1 MSASPDED
9 GAGVDPLFAGDG
21 DVASAMAEVDWSATP
36 LGPSRSWHQELRTV
50 VRVLL
55 ASRFSMWMAWGP
67 ELTFF
72 YNDSYQR
79 DTLRGKHPWALG
91 RPFREVWSEVYDA
104 VLPQVTAV
112 TERGESTWDEDLL
125 LHLERNG
132 WPEETY
138 HTFSYSP
145 LADEQG
151 RIHGLFCAVTETT
164 PRVLS
169 ERRMAFLRDLATA
182 MTTAR
187 TTGEVA
193 DAAGEVLGGDHA
205 DLPFGLVYLRGPDE
219 DQDPDDLRLA
229 AAVGTARGGP
239 AAPVTAGL
247 DDGSGPWPLGRARE
261 GTVPVELPAGVRD
274 AVPDDCDRVV
284 LVPLRPPGAPS
295 GDLLGV
301 LVVGLSRF
309 LAFDDL
315 YRDFV
320 ELVAG
325 QVTSGVLDARA
336 GESERRRAE
345 ALAELDEA
353 RRRFFADAS
362 HELRTPLTLISG
374 PVDGLLAAPDLA
386 PARARADLEVVA
398 RNTRRL
404 TRLVGDLLEVARLQA
419 GSAEPRRSP
428 VDLGRLTADVA
439 GMVASAM
446 ERGGLDYVVDAP
458 AWGTS
463 VSLSRVGW
471 ERIVLNLVA
480 NALKYTQT
488 GTVTVRLRR
497 EGGRAV
503 LTVADTGIGI
513 AADELPRLFERFHRV
528 EGAWARSAEGSGIG
542 LALVRELVE
551 YDGGSV
557 EVASEPGRGTTFTVL
572 MPVTELR
579 GDAADAEDTED
590 GSGRS
595 RALVDEAELWVPADP
610 TPPGPDPD
618 RGVIGRVLVA
628 DDNADM
634 RAYVSRLLAPRCTV
648 VTAVDGD
655 SALELA
661 LADPP
666 DMVVSD
672 VMMPGRDGLGLL
684 AALRADPRTS
694 RVPVLLL
701 SARADEEAAVEG
713 LAAQADDYLVKP
725 FAPGELQARVQAH
738 LQLSR
743 ARREAE
749 ARFTAVADLAPAMI
763 WVSDAE
769 GRRVFLNAG
778 WTRFTGRDRAGELGE
793 GWVTGMHPLDRAG
806 YDEAVGLARAE
817 GRSWETDFRLRHVDG
832 TYHRL
837 VEQATPV
844 PGPDGRATGWVG
856 AAVDVETR
864 LREADRARL
873 LAEVGAGMESTDTV
887 AGRLRELARVL
898 REAGLADRVEIDEKG
913 DVDVDDVDDGED
925 GHRLRRPLRV
935 RDRTIGVVVLERDPT
950 AAAWSEADR
959 GLVEEVVARVLPSLD
974 NALLYADERSAAHRL
989 GIVQHATAA
998 FSAAATP
1005 SEVGRAM
1012 MEHIVELLGEDA
1024 QAAVFEYD
1032 RAARELRM
1040 VARRPQ
1046 SRDPRS
1052 NGDVVSLGADTLL
1065 TRAVRSERSVWVH
1078 EPEPGEPEDAQD
1090 PELVALMRAR
1100 GMRKV
1105 VTVPLIAAGNVVGA
1119 LAVGRDVLGRL
1130 DAGERTTL
1138 LALAEPCA
1146 VALDR
1151 ARLFRAEHEIAQTL
1165 QRSLL
1170 PQALPEVAR
1179 LPVAVRYLPGAVGTS
1194 AGGDWYDVVEV
1205 GSHHV
1210 AVVVGDVVG
1219 QGTAAAAVMG
1229 QLRTALSGYLLAG
1242 HGPGPALDL
1251 LDGLV
1256 ARVPGARA
1264 STAICVLVDTDS
1276 GEVRWARAGHLP
1288 ALLVDGAGPRLLT
1301 DAAGHGPLL
1310 GLAQESRVPRT
1321 EGVVTIADGDDL
1333 VLYTDGLVERR
1344 GESLDEG
1351 LDRLVAVAAARPD
1364 VAPEP
1369 TATYLLDALAP
1380 SEAIDDVAVVVLR
1393 LAPSPMTRTFP
1404 ADPAELAR
1412 MRRAVRAW
1420 SGPAGLRDEVA
1431 EDLQLALGE
1440 AATNAVEHAYGAVP
1454 PAGAEVTVTL
1464 TVQPDGGAAVA
1475 VTDHGTWREIPTD
1488 PGHRGRGLSLIRAL
1502 ASDVVLDTGSEG
1514 TTVSFTVPPARR
1526 SGRSDREV
1534 PASASAPDREVSVTV
1549 DGGTVR
1555 VAGDL
1560 DLAGAEVLARVVA
1573 TPPAPTWSVDV
1584 TGVGYLASAGIG
1596 VLLTSADAG
1605 ATLVL
1610 PETGP
1615 AARVLALSGLASP
1628 REAARS

>member
-1 MSASPDED
+1 MAGASDEAHV
-9 GAGVDPLFAGDG
+9 GQVDPLFAADG
-21 DVASAMAEVDWSATP
+21 DVAAAMAEVDWAATP
-36 LGPSRSWHQELRTV
+36 LGPSRSWPQELRTV
-50 VRVLL
+50 VRLL
-55 ASRFSMWMAWGP
+55 LTSRFSMWMAWGP
-67 ELTFF
+67 DLTFF
-72 YNDSYQR
+72 YNDAYRR
-79 DTLRGKHPWALG
+79 DTLRAKHPWALG
-91 RPFREVWSEVYDA
+91 RPFREVWAEIYDA
-104 VLPQVTAV
+104 VRPQVTAV
-112 TERGESTWDEDLL
+112 TERGEATWDEDLL
-125 LHLERNG
+125 LYLERNG

-145 LADEQG
+145 LVDEQG
-151 RIHGLFCAVTETT
+151 EVHGLFCAVAETT

-169 ERRMAFLRDLATA
+169 ERRMAFLRDLASA
-182 MTTAR
+182 MTLAR
-187 TTGEVA
+187 TTRQVA
-193 DAAGEVLGGDHA
+193 DAAVDVLGGDHA
-205 DLPFGLVYLRGPDE
+205 DIPFGLVYLQEG
-219 DQDPDDLRLA
+219 DDLQLA
-229 AAVGTARGGP
+229 AAIGTRRGGP
-239 AAPVTAGL
+239 GAPVTATL
-247 DDGSGPWPLGRARE
+247 DDAGPWALDRARQ
-261 GTVPVELPAGVRD
+261 GTVQVELPADVR
-274 AVPDDCDRVV
+274 ATVPDVCDRAV
-284 LVPLRPPGAPS
+284 LVPLRPPGAAP
-295 GDLLGV
+295 DDVLGV

-336 GESERRRAE
+336 AESERRRAE
-345 ALAELDEA
+345 ALAELDKA

-374 PVDGLLAAPDLA
+374 PVDGLLADPELG
-386 PARARADLEVVA
+386 PARARGDLEVVA

-419 GSAEPRRSP
+419 GSAEPRRSAL
-428 VDLGRLTADVA
+428 DLGRFTADVA

-446 ERGGLDYVVDAP
+446 ERAGLDYVVDASP
-458 AWGTS
+458 WGTP
-463 VSLSRVGW
+463 VAVSRVGW

-480 NALKYTQT
+480 NALKYTRA
-488 GTVTVRLRR
+488 GTVAVRLRR
-497 EGGRAV
+497 EDDRAV
-503 LTVADTGIGI
+503 LTVSDTGIGI
-513 AADELPRLFERFHRV
+513 AADELPRLFERFHRI
-528 EGAWARSAEGSGIG
+528 EGTWARSAEGSGIG

-557 EVASEPGRGTTFTVL
+557 EVASELGVGTTFTVS
-572 MPVTELR
+572 MPVSATGEET
-579 GDAADAEDTED
+579 GDVPDD
-590 GSGRS
+590 GSDDSDRG
-595 RALVDEAELWVPADP
+595 RALVDEAELWVPAGP
-610 TPPGPDPD
+610 TAGRPDPD
-618 RGVIGRVLVA
+618 RPVIGRVLVA

-655 SALELA
+655 AALELA

-684 AALRADPRTS
+684 SALRSDPRTA

-701 SARADEEAAVEG
+701 SARAGEEAAVEG

-738 LQLSR
+738 LQLGR

-763 WVSDAE
+763 WVSDAA

-778 WTRFTGRDRAGELGE
+778 WTRFTGRDRADELGE

-806 YDEAVGLARAE
+806 YDEAVEGARAE

-898 REAGLADRVEIDEKG
+898 RDAGLADRVEIDDSGEVGAAG
-913 DVDVDDVDDGED
+913 DT
-925 GHRLRRPLRV
+925 HRLVRPLRV
-935 RDRTIGVVVLERDPT
+935 RDRTIGVLVLERDPT
-950 AAAWSEADR
+950 VAPWSEADR
-959 GLVEEVVARVLPSLD
+959 GVVDEVVGRTLPSLD

-989 GIVQHATAA
+989 AIVQHATAA

-1005 SEVGRAM
+1005 AEVGRAM
-1012 MEHIVELLGEDA
+1012 MDHVVELLGDDA

-1032 RAARELRM
+1032 RAGRELRM
-1040 VARRPQ
+1040 VTRRPPA
-1046 SRDPRS
+1046 RDPRS
-1052 NGDVVSLGADTLL
+1052 NGDVVSLDTDTLL
-1065 TRAVRSERSVWVH
+1065 TRAVRSERSIWVH

-1288 ALLVDGAGPRLLT
+1288 ALLVDDAGPRLLT
-1301 DAAGHGPLL
+1301 DSAGHGPLL

-1321 EGVVTIADGDDL
+1321 EGVVTIRDGDDL

-1351 LDRLVAVAAARPD
+1351 LDRLVAVAVARPD

-1404 ADPAELAR
+1404 ADPTELAR

-1440 AATNAVEHAYGAVP
+1440 AATNAVEHAYGTVP
-1454 PAGAEVTVTL
+1454 PADAEVTVSL
-1464 TVQPDGGAAVA
+1464 TVQPDGGV
-1475 VTDHGTWREIPTD
+1475 VVDVSDHGTWREIPTD

-1502 ASDVVLDTGSEG
+1502 ASAVVLDAGPGG

-1534 PASASAPDREVSVTV
+1534 PASASAPDREVAVTV

-1584 TGVGYLASAGIG
+1584 TGIGYLASAGIG
-1596 VLLTSADAG
+1596 VLLTAADAG

-1615 AARVLALSGLASP
+1615 AARVLALSGLAAP
-1628 REAARS
+1628 REAAARP

>member
-1 MSASPDED
+1 MAGAAD
-9 GAGVDPLFAGDG
+9 GAEPAEVDPLFAGHG
-21 DVASAMAEVDWSATP
+21 DVAAAMAQVDWAGTP
-36 LGPSRSWHQELRTV
+36 LGPSRSWPRELRTV

-55 ASRFSMWMAWGP
+55 TSRFSMWMAWGP
-67 ELTFF
+67 DLTFF
-72 YNDSYQR
+72 YNDSYRR
-79 DTLRGKHPWALG
+79 DTLRSKHPGALG
-91 RPFREVWSEVYDA
+91 RPFREVWSEIYDD

-112 TERGESTWDEDLL
+112 IERGESTWDEDLL
-125 LHLERNG
+125 LYLERNG

-151 RIHGLFCAVTETT
+151 TIRGLFCAVAETT

-187 TTGEVA
+187 TTRAVA
-193 DAAGEVLGGDHA
+193 DAAGEVLGDDHR
-205 DLPFGLVYLRGPDE
+205 DVPFGLVYLQE
-219 DQDPDDLRLA
+219 DGGLELVA
-229 AAVGTARGGP
+229 AIGTDRGGP
-239 AAPVTAGL
+239 AAPWTAGP
-247 DDGSGPWPLGRARE
+247 DEIGPWPLDRARE
-261 GTVPVELPAGVRD
+261 GTTVIDLPTGVHG
-274 AVPDDCDRVV
+274 AVPEDCDRVA
-284 LVPLRPPGAPS
+284 LVPLRPPGAAP
-295 GDLLGV
+295 DELLGV

-320 ELVAG
+320 ELVAS

-336 GESERRRAE
+336 AESERRRAE

-374 PVDGLLAAPDLA
+374 PVDGLLADPDLA
-386 PARARADLEVVA
+386 PARARGDLEVVA

-419 GSAEPRRSP
+419 GGSAPIRTP
-428 VDLGRLTADVA
+428 VDLGRFTVDVT

-446 ERGGLDYVVDAP
+446 QRAGLEYVVDAP
-458 AWGTS
+458 SWPE
-463 VSLSRVGW
+463 RVAVDRTGW
-471 ERIVLNLVA
+471 ERVVLNLVS
-480 NALKYTQT
+480 NALKYTRA
-488 GTVTVRLRR
+488 GSVTVQLRR
-497 EGGRAV
+497 EGDQAV

-513 AADELPRLFERFHRV
+513 APDELPRLFERFHRI
-528 EGAWARSAEGSGIG
+528 EGTWARSAEGSGIG

-557 EVASEPGRGTTFTVL
+557 QVGSELGVGTTFTVR
-572 MPVTELR
+572 MPVVAA
-579 GDAADAEDTED
+579 GDRD
-590 GSGRS
+590 GSDGSDGADGTDDPADPSSDPTGRS
-595 RALVDEAELWVPADP
+595 RALVDEAELWVPTGAGA
-610 TPPGPDPD
+610 GPAASE
-618 RGVIGRVLVA
+618 GSVLGRVLVV

-634 RAYVSRLLAPRCTV
+634 RDYVSRLLAPRCTV
-648 VTAVDGD
+648 LTAVDGD
-655 SALELA
+655 EALELA

-684 AALRADPRTS
+684 TALRSDPRTD

-701 SARADEEAAVEG
+701 SARAGEEAAVEG

-738 LQLSR
+738 LQLGR

-749 ARFTAVADLAPAMI
+749 ARFSAVADLAPAMI
-763 WVSDAE
+763 WVSDAV

-778 WTRFTGRDRAGELGE
+778 WTRFTGRDRAGELGQ
-793 GWVTGMHPLDRAG
+793 GWLSGLHPADREA
-806 YDEAVGLARAE
+806 YDAVVAPARAE
-817 GRSWETDFRLRHVDG
+817 GRSWETDFRLRHADG
-832 TYHRL
+832 TFHRL

-844 PGPDGRATGWVG
+844 PGPDGHASGWVG

-898 REAGLADRVEIDEKG
+898 HDAHLGDRVYVDESGEIGTDA
-913 DVDVDDVDDGED
+913 DP
-925 GHRLRRPLRV
+925 HRLRRPLRV
-935 RDRTIGVVVLERDPT
+935 RDRTLGVLVLERDPS
-950 AAAWSEADR
+950 AAVWSDADR
-959 GLVEEVVARVLPSLD
+959 ALVDEVVARTLPSLD

-989 GIVQHATAA
+989 AIVHHATTA

-1005 SEVGRAM
+1005 ADVGRAM
-1012 MEHIVELLGEDA
+1012 MEHVVELLGEDT

-1032 RAARELRM
+1032 RATRELRM
-1040 VARRPQ
+1040 VTRRPAEL
-1046 SRDPRS
+1046 DPRS
-1052 NGDVVSLGADTLL
+1052 HGNVVSLDSDTLL
-1065 TRAVRSERSVWVH
+1065 TRAVRSERSIWVH
-1078 EPEPGEPEDAQD
+1078 EPEPGEPEGAQD

-1100 GMRKV
+1100 GLRKV
-1105 VTVPLIAAGNVVGA
+1105 VTVPLIAAGNVVGGIT
-1119 LAVGRDVLGRL
+1119 VGRDVLGRL

-1179 LPVAVRYLPGAVGTS
+1179 LPIAVRYLPGAVGTS

-1205 GSHHV
+1205 GPRHV

-1256 ARVPGARA
+1256 SRVAGARA
-1264 STAICVLVDTDS
+1264 STAICLLVDIES
-1276 GEVRWARAGHLP
+1276 GEVRWSRAGHLP
-1288 ALLVDGAGPRLLT
+1288 ALLIDDDGPRLLT

-1310 GLAQESRVPRT
+1310 GLAQENRPPRT
-1321 EGVVTIADGDDL
+1321 EGVVHVRPGADL

-1351 LDRLVAVAAARPD
+1351 LDRLVAVATRSVD
-1364 VAPEP
+1364 TAPEP
-1369 TATYLLDALAP
+1369 MASHLLDALAP
-1380 SEAIDDVAVVVLR
+1380 AEAIDDVAVVVVR
-1393 LAPSPMTRTFP
+1393 LAPSPLTRTFP
-1404 ADPAELAR
+1404 ADPVELAR
-1412 MRRAVRAW
+1412 MRRAVRTWA
-1420 SGPAGLRDEVA
+1420 GAAGLRDEVA

-1454 PAGAEVTVTL
+1454 PPGAQVTVTL
-1464 TVQPDGGAAVA
+1464 AVRPDGGVAVD
-1475 VTDHGTWREIPTD
+1475 VTDHGAWRAIPTD

-1502 ASDVVLDTGSEG
+1502 ASDVVLDAGPDG

-1526 SGRSDREV
+1526 SGAADRDTTAV
-1534 PASASAPDREVSVTV
+1534 VAPDRAATVTV
-1549 DGGTVR
+1549 EGTTVR
-1555 VAGDL
+1555 VTGDL
-1560 DLAGAEVLARVVA
+1560 DLAGADVLARA
-1573 TPPAPTWSVDV
+1573 LIAPPGPSWTLDV
-1584 TGVGYLASAGIG
+1584 TGVGHLASAGIG
-1596 VLLTSADAG
+1596 VLLAAAG
-1605 ATLVL
+1605 AGAELVL

-1615 AARVLALSGLASP
+1615 AARVLALSGLVSP
-1628 REAARS
+1628 QAART

>member
-1 MSASPDED
+1 MSASPDGD

-21 DVASAMAEVDWSATP
+21 EVAAAMAEVDWSATP
-36 LGPSRSWHQELRTV
+36 LGPSRTWPPELRTV

-55 ASRFSMWMAWGP
+55 TSRFSMWMAWGP

-72 YNDSYQR
+72 YNDSYRR
-79 DTLRGKHPWALG
+79 DTLRAKHPWALG
-91 RPFREVWSEVYDA
+91 RPFREVWSEIYDA
-104 VLPQVTAV
+104 VRPQVTAV
-112 TERGESTWDEDLL
+112 IERGESTWDEDLL

-145 LADEQG
+145 LTDEQG
-151 RIHGLFCAVTETT
+151 RIRGLFCAVAETT

-182 MTTAR
+182 MTAAR
-187 TTGEVA
+187 TTREVT
-193 DAAGEVLGGDHA
+193 DAAGDVLGGDHA
-205 DLPFGLVYLRGPDE
+205 DLPFGLVYLRDPD
-219 DQDPDDLRLA
+219 DDRDHDDLRLA

-239 AAPVTAGL
+239 AAPLTAGP

-261 GTVPVELPAGVRD
+261 GTVQVDLPAAVRA

-284 LVPLRPPGAPS
+284 LVPLRPPGAPD
-295 GDLLGV
+295 DLLGV

-336 GESERRRAE
+336 AESERRRAE

-386 PARARADLEVVA
+386 PARARGDLEVVA

-428 VDLGRLTADVA
+428 VDLGRFTADVA

-446 ERGGLDYVVDAP
+446 ERAGLDYVVDAP

-463 VSLSRVGW
+463 VALSRVGW

-497 EGGRAV
+497 EGDRAV

-528 EGAWARSAEGSGIG
+528 EGTWARSAEGSGIG

-557 EVASEPGRGTTFTVL
+557 EVESEPGRGTTFTVA
-572 MPVTELR
+572 MPVTEVR
-579 GDAADAEDTED
+579 ADDAAADVEDPDD
-590 GSGRS
+590 GSDRS

-610 TPPGPDPD
+610 TAHGPDPD
-618 RGVIGRVLVA
+618 HPVIGRVLVA

-634 RAYVSRLLAPRCTV
+634 RAYVTRLLAPRCTV

-684 AALRADPRTS
+684 TALRADPRTA

-701 SARADEEAAVEG
+701 SARAGEEAAVEG

-738 LQLSR
+738 LQLGR

-763 WVSDAE
+763 WVSDAA
-769 GRRVFLNAG
+769 GRRVFHNAG
-778 WTRFTGRDRAGELGE
+778 WTRFTGRDRADELGE
-793 GWVTGMHPLDRAG
+793 GWRSGLHPADRAG
-806 YDEAVGLARAE
+806 YDRVVDPARSE
-817 GRSWETDFRLRHVDG
+817 GGSWEADFRLRHADG

-856 AAVDVETR
+856 AAVDVENR

-873 LAEVGAGMESTDTV
+873 LAEVGAAMESTDTV
-887 AGRLRELARVL
+887 PGRLRELARVL
-898 REAGLADRVEIDEKG
+898 GEAHLGDRAFIDDSGEIDPVA
-913 DVDVDDVDDGED
+913 DP
-925 GHRLRRPLRV
+925 HRLRRPLRV
-935 RDRTIGVVVLERDPT
+935 RDRTLGVLVLERDPDD
-950 AAAWSEADR
+950 AAWSDADR
-959 GLVEEVVARVLPSLD
+959 ALVDEVVARALPSLD
-974 NALLYADERSAAHRL
+974 NAMLYADERSAAHRL
-989 GIVQHATAA
+989 AIVHHATTA

-1005 SEVGRAM
+1005 AEVGRAM
-1012 MEHIVELLGEDA
+1012 MEHVVELLGEDT
-1024 QAAVFEYD
+1024 QAAVFEFD

-1040 VARRPQ
+1040 VTRRPVEL
-1046 SRDPRS
+1046 DPRS
-1052 NGDVVSLGADTLL
+1052 NGNVVSLDADTLL
-1065 TRAVRSERSVWVH
+1065 TRAVRSERSLWVH

-1100 GMRKV
+1100 GLRKV
-1105 VTVPLIAAGNVVGA
+1105 VTVPLIAAGNVVGGIT
-1119 LAVGRDVLGRL
+1119 VGRDVMGRL

-1179 LPVAVRYLPGAVGTS
+1179 LPIAVRYLPGAVGTS

-1205 GSHHV
+1205 GDHHV

-1264 STAICVLVDTDS
+1264 STAICVLVDTES
-1276 GEVRWARAGHLP
+1276 REVRWSRAGHLP
-1288 ALLVDGAGPRLLT
+1288 ALLVDDDGPRLLT

-1310 GLAQESRVPRT
+1310 GLAPASRSPRT

-1351 LDRLVAVAAARPD
+1351 LERLVAVARRGTD

-1369 TATYLLDALAP
+1369 MASALLDALAP
-1380 SEAIDDVAVVVLR
+1380 AEAIDDVAVVVMR
-1393 LAPSPMTRTFP
+1393 LAPSPLTRTFP

-1420 SGPAGLRDEVA
+1420 SGPAGLREEVA

-1464 TVQPDGGAAVA
+1464 AVRPDGGVAVE
-1475 VTDHGTWREIPTD
+1475 VTDHGAWRTIPTD

-1502 ASDVVLDTGSEG
+1502 ASDVVLDAGPHG
-1514 TTVSFTVPPARR
+1514 TSVSFTVPPARR
-1526 SGRSDREV
+1526 SSDGGRDRPGREV
-1534 PASASAPDREVSVTV
+1534 PPDRAAAVTV

-1555 VAGDL
+1555 VTGDL
-1560 DLAGAEVLARVVA
+1560 DLAGADVLARVVA
-1573 TPPAPTWSVDV
+1573 TPPAPSWTLDV
-1584 TGVGYLASAGIG
+1584 TGVEHLASAGIG
-1596 VLLTSADAG
+1596 VLLAAEEVG

-1615 AARVLALSGLASP
+1615 AARVLALSGLVSP
-1628 REAARS
+1628 APTAARS

>member
-1 MSASPDED
+1 MAGASDEAHGGD
-9 GAGVDPLFAGDG
+9 VDPLFAGDG
-21 DVASAMAEVDWSATP
+21 DAAAAMAAVDWAATP
-36 LGPSRSWHQELRTV
+36 LGPSRSWPQELRSV

-55 ASRFSMWMAWGP
+55 SSRFSMWMAWGP
-67 ELTFF
+67 ELSFF
-72 YNDSYQR
+72 YNDSYRR
-79 DTLRGKHPWALG
+79 DTLRSKHPWAMG

-112 TERGESTWDEDLL
+112 IERGESTWDEDLL
-125 LHLERNG
+125 LHVERNG
-132 WPEETY
+132 WPEESY

-151 RIHGLFCAVTETT
+151 EIHGLFCAVAETT

-169 ERRMAFLRDLATA
+169 ERRMAFLRDLASA

-187 TTGEVA
+187 TTREVA
-193 DAAGEVLGGDHA
+193 DAARDVLGGDHA
-205 DLPFGLVYLRGPDE
+205 DVPFGLVYL
-219 DQDPDDLRLA
+219 QDGDGLQLA
-229 AAVGTARGGP
+229 AAIGTTPGGP
-239 AAPVTAGL
+239 AAPSTAAL
-247 DDGSGPWPLGRARE
+247 DDAGVWPLGRARH
-261 GTVPVELPAGVRD
+261 GTVLVELPPAAR
-274 AVPDDCDRVV
+274 AALPESCDRVA
-284 LVPLRPPGAPS
+284 LVALRPPGAAA

-336 GESERRRAE
+336 AESERRRAE
-345 ALAELDEA
+345 ALSELDEA

-374 PVDGLLAAPDLA
+374 PVDGLLADPDLA
-386 PARARADLEVVA
+386 PPRARGDLEVVA

-428 VDLGRLTADVA
+428 VDLGRFTADVA

-446 ERGGLDYVVDAP
+446 QRAGLEYVVDAP
-458 AWGTS
+458 SWSGRVA
-463 VSLSRVGW
+463 VSRVGW
-471 ERIVLNLVA
+471 ERVVLNLVA
-480 NALKYTQT
+480 NALKYTRT
-488 GTVTVRLRR
+488 GRVEVRLR
-497 EGGRAV
+497 EADGRAV
-503 LTVADTGIGI
+503 LTVSDTGIGI

-528 EGAWARSAEGSGIG
+528 EGTWARSAEGSGIG

-557 EVASEPGRGTTFTVL
+557 EVASELGVGTTFTVSL
-572 MPVTELR
+572 PVTPV
-579 GDAADAEDTED
+579 AAAGAVGAEDGAEETD
-590 GSGRS
+590 RS
-595 RALVDEAELWVPADP
+595 RALVDEAELWVPTGTGAV
-610 TPPGPDPD
+610 GSDPD
-618 RGVIGRVLVA
+618 QPVIGRVLVA

-655 SALELA
+655 SALALA

-684 AALRADPRTS
+684 TALRSDPRTA

-701 SARADEEAAVEG
+701 SARAGEEAAVEG

-738 LQLSR
+738 LQLGR

-749 ARFTAVADLAPAMI
+749 ARFTAVADLAPALI
-763 WVSDAE
+763 WVSDVG

-778 WTRFTGRDRAGELGE
+778 WTRFTGRDRAEELGE
-793 GWVTGMHPLDRAG
+793 GWFAGMHPHDRAG
-806 YDEAVGLARAE
+806 YEAAVAPAIAE
-817 GRSWETDFRLRHVDG
+817 GLSWETDFRLRHADG
-832 TYHRL
+832 TFHRL

-844 PGPDGRATGWVG
+844 PGPDGRSSGWVG

-873 LAEVGAGMESTDTV
+873 LAEVGAAMEAADTV
-887 AGRLRELARVL
+887 SGRLRELARVL
-898 REAGLADRVEIDEKG
+898 GDAGLADRVT
-913 DVDVDDVDDGED
+913 VVDGEAGD
-925 GHRLRRPLRV
+925 DDAHRLLRPLRV
-935 RDRTIGVVVLERDPT
+935 RERTLGTLVLERDPS
-950 AAAWSEADR
+950 AAAWSDADR
-959 GLVEEVVARVLPSLD
+959 ALVDEVVARTLPSLD

-989 GIVQHATAA
+989 AIVQHATAA

-1005 SEVGRAM
+1005 AEVGRAM
-1012 MEHIVELLGEDA
+1012 MEHIVELLGDDA
-1024 QAAVFEYD
+1024 QAAVFEFD
-1032 RAARELRM
+1032 RVARELRM
-1040 VARRPQ
+1040 VSRRPQ
-1046 SRDPRS
+1046 ARDPRS
-1052 NGDVVSLGADTLL
+1052 HGDVVSLAADTLV
-1065 TRAVRSERSVWVH
+1065 TRAVRAERSIWVH

-1090 PELVALMRAR
+1090 PELVAMLRAR
-1100 GMRKV
+1100 GLRKV
-1105 VTVPLIAAGNVVGA
+1105 VAVPLIAAGNVVGA
-1119 LAVGRDVLGRL
+1119 LAVGRDRHGQL

-1288 ALLVDGAGPRLLT
+1288 ALLLDDAGPRLLT

-1321 EGVVTIADGDDL
+1321 EGVVSIRDGHDL

-1351 LDRLVAVAAARPD
+1351 LDRLVEVAGARPD
-1364 VAPEP
+1364 VAPEA

-1404 ADPAELAR
+1404 ADPTELAR
-1412 MRRAVRAW
+1412 MRRAVRSWA
-1420 SGPAGLRDEVA
+1420 GPAGLREEVA

-1454 PAGAEVTVTL
+1454 PPDATVSITL
-1464 TVQPDGGAAVA
+1464 TVQPDGGVL
-1475 VTDHGTWREIPTD
+1475 VDVSDHGSWREIPAD

-1502 ASDVVLDTGSEG
+1502 ASDVVLDAGPQG

-1526 SGRSDREV
+1526 SSHGGRAV
-1534 PASASAPDREVSVTV
+1534 PPSGAGPDREVSVVIDGDTV
-1549 DGGTVR
+1549 QVT
-1555 VAGDL
+1555 GDL
-1560 DLAGAEVLARVVA
+1560 DLAGAEVLARMLA
-1573 TPPAPTWSVDV
+1573 TPPAPSWSVDV

-1596 VLLTSADAG
+1596 VLLTAADAG
-1605 ATLVL
+1605 ATLIL
-1610 PETGP
+1610 PESGP
-1615 AARVLALSGLASP
+1615 AARVLALSGLSSP
-1628 REAARS
+1628 QAATRS

>member
-1 MSASPDED
+1 MAGAADEVD
-9 GAGVDPLFAGDG
+9 PTGVDPLFATGG
-21 DVASAMAEVDWSATP
+21 DVAAAMAEVDWAATP
-36 LGPSRSWHQELRTV
+36 LGPSRSWPRELRTV

-55 ASRFSMWMAWGP
+55 TSRFSMWMAWGP
-67 ELTFF
+67 DLTFF
-72 YNDSYQR
+72 YNDSYRR
-79 DTLRGKHPWALG
+79 DTLRSKHPGALG

-104 VLPQVTAV
+104 VLPRVTAV
-112 TERGESTWDEDLL
+112 IERGESTWDEDLL
-125 LHLERNG
+125 LFLERHG

-145 LADEQG
+145 LADEHG
-151 RIHGLFCAVTETT
+151 TIRGLFCAVAETT
-164 PRVLS
+164 PRVLA

-187 TTGEVA
+187 STRAVA
-193 DAAGEVLGGDHA
+193 DAAAAVLGDDHR
-205 DLPFGLVYLRGPDE
+205 DVPFGLVYLQGDGGAE
-219 DQDPDDLRLA
+219 LVA
-229 AAVGTARGGP
+229 AIGTERGGP
-239 AAPVTAGL
+239 AAPWTAGP
-247 DDGSGPWPLGRARE
+247 DDAGPWPLGRARA
-261 GTVPVELPAGVRD
+261 GTTVVDLPAAVRG
-274 AVPDDCDRVV
+274 AVPEDCDRVA
-284 LVPLRPPGAPS
+284 LVPLRPPGATDD
-295 GDLLGV
+295 DLLGV

-309 LAFDDL
+309 LALDDL

-320 ELVAG
+320 ELVAS

-336 GESERRRAE
+336 AESERRRAE

-362 HELRTPLTLISG
+362 HELRTPLTLIAG
-374 PVDGLLAAPDLA
+374 PVDGLLADPGLA
-386 PARARADLEVVA
+386 PARARGDLEVVA

-419 GSAEPRRSP
+419 GGAEPVRTP
-428 VDLGRLTADVA
+428 VDLGRFTVDVA

-446 ERGGLDYVVDAP
+446 QRAGLDYVVDAP
-458 AWGTS
+458 SWPE
-463 VSLSRVGW
+463 RVAVDRTGW
-471 ERIVLNLVA
+471 ERVVLNLVS
-480 NALKYTQT
+480 NALKYTRA
-488 GTVTVRLRR
+488 GSVTVRLRR
-497 EGGRAV
+497 EGDHAV
-503 LTVADTGIGI
+503 LTVTDTGIGI
-513 AADELPRLFERFHRV
+513 AADELPRLFERFHRI
-528 EGAWARSAEGSGIG
+528 EGTWARSAEGSGIG
-542 LALVRELVE
+542 LALVRDLVE

-557 EVASEPGRGTTFTVL
+557 QVGSELGVGTTFTVRL
-572 MPVTELR
+572 PVTTTTE
-579 GDAADAEDTED
+579 ADPADTTAD
-590 GSGRS
+590 PTDRS
-595 RALVDEAELWVPADP
+595 RALVDEAELWVPAGAGA
-610 TPPGPDPD
+610 GPAASD
-618 RGVIGRVLVA
+618 RSVLGRVLVV

-634 RAYVSRLLAPRCTV
+634 RDYVSRLLAPRCTV
-648 VTAVDGD
+648 QTAADGD
-655 SALELA
+655 EALELA

-666 DMVVSD
+666 DMIVSD

-684 AALRADPRTS
+684 TALRSDPRTD

-701 SARADEEAAVEG
+701 SARAGEEAAVEG

-738 LQLSR
+738 LQLGR

-749 ARFTAVADLAPAMI
+749 ARFSAVADLAPAMI
-763 WVSDAE
+763 WVSDAV

-778 WTRFTGRDRAGELGE
+778 WTRFTGRDRADELGR
-793 GWVTGMHPLDRAG
+793 GWLTGLHPADRETYEAVVAPARAG
-806 YDEAVGLARAE
+806 
-817 GRSWETDFRLRHVDG
+817 GRSWETDFRLRHADG

-844 PGPDGRATGWVG
+844 PGPDGHASGWVG

-898 REAGLADRVEIDEKG
+898 GEAHLGDRVYVDESG
-913 DVDVDDVDDGED
+913 EVGVDEGP
-925 GHRLRRPLRV
+925 HRLRRPLRV
-935 RDRTIGVVVLERDPT
+935 RDRTLGVLVLERDPS
-950 AAAWSEADR
+950 AAAWSDADR
-959 GLVEEVVARVLPSLD
+959 ALVDEVVARTLPSLD

-989 GIVQHATAA
+989 AIVHHATTA

-1005 SEVGRAM
+1005 ADVGRAM
-1012 MEHIVELLGEDA
+1012 MEHVVELLGEDT

-1032 RAARELRM
+1032 RATRELRM
-1040 VARRPQ
+1040 VTRRPAQ
-1046 SRDPRS
+1046 LDPRS
-1052 NGDVVSLGADTLL
+1052 NGNVVPLDADTLL
-1065 TRAVRSERSVWVH
+1065 TRAVRSERSLWVH
-1078 EPEPGEPEDAQD
+1078 EPEPGEPTDAQD

-1100 GMRKV
+1100 GLRKV
-1105 VTVPLIAAGNVVGA
+1105 VTVPLIAAGNVVGGIT
-1119 LAVGRDVLGRL
+1119 VGRDVMGRL

-1170 PQALPEVAR
+1170 PQALPEVPR
-1179 LPVAVRYLPGAVGTS
+1179 LPIAVRYLPGAVGTS

-1205 GSHHV
+1205 GPRHV

-1256 ARVPGARA
+1256 SRVAGARA
-1264 STAICVLVDTDS
+1264 STAICLLVDLES
-1276 GEVRWARAGHLP
+1276 GEVRWSRAGHLP
-1288 ALLVDGAGPRLLT
+1288 ALLIDDAGPRLLT

-1310 GLAQESRVPRT
+1310 GLAQENRPPRT
-1321 EGVVTIADGDDL
+1321 EGVVHVRPGADL

-1351 LDRLVAVAAARPD
+1351 LDRLVAVAGQSVDP
-1364 VAPEP
+1364 APEP
-1369 TATYLLDALAP
+1369 MASHLLDALAP
-1380 SEAIDDVAVVVLR
+1380 AEAIDDVAVVVVR

-1404 ADPAELAR
+1404 ADPTELAR

-1420 SGPAGLRDEVA
+1420 AGPAGLRDEVA

-1454 PAGAEVTVTL
+1454 PPGAQVTVTL
-1464 TVQPDGGAAVA
+1464 AVRPDGGVTVD
-1475 VTDHGTWREIPTD
+1475 VTDHGAWRTIPTD

-1502 ASDVVLDTGSEG
+1502 ASDVVLDAGPDG

-1526 SGRSDREV
+1526 SSAADRDTTAV
-1534 PASASAPDREVSVTV
+1534 VAPDRTATVTV
-1549 DGGTVR
+1549 EGTTVR
-1555 VAGDL
+1555 VTGDL
-1560 DLAGAEVLARVVA
+1560 DLAGADVLSRALDA
-1573 TPPAPTWSVDV
+1573 PPGPRWTLDV
-1584 TGVGYLASAGIG
+1584 TGVGHLASAGIG
-1596 VLLTSADAG
+1596 VLLAAAG
-1605 ATLVL
+1605 AGAELVL

-1615 AARVLALSGLASP
+1615 AARVLALSGLTSP
-1628 REAARS
+1628 QAART

>member
-1 MSASPDED
+1 M
-9 GAGVDPLFAGDG
+9 DPLFAVDG
-21 DVASAMAEVDWSATP
+21 DVAAAMAGVDWSSTP
-36 LGPSRSWHQELRTV
+36 LGPSRSWPQELRTV

-55 ASRFSMWMAWGP
+55 TSRFSMWMSWGP
-67 ELTFF
+67 DLTFF
-72 YNDSYQR
+72 YNDSYRR
-79 DTLRGKHPWALG
+79 DTLRTKHPWALG
-91 RPFREVWSEVYDA
+91 RPLREVWSEIYDA
-104 VLPQVTAV
+104 ILPQVRAV

-125 LHLERNG
+125 LYLERNG

-145 LADEQG
+145 LTDEQG
-151 RIHGLFCAVTETT
+151 NLHGLFCAVAETT

-182 MTTAR
+182 MTSAR
-187 TTGEVA
+187 TTRQVA
-193 DAAGEVLGGDHA
+193 DASGDVLGGDHA
-205 DLPFGLVYLRGPDE
+205 DIPFGLVYLRDVDTG
-219 DQDPDDLRLA
+219 DLALA
-229 AAVGTARGGP
+229 AAVGARSSGP
-239 AAPVTAGL
+239 AAPTTATL
-247 DDGSGPWPLGRARE
+247 DDDGPWSLGRARA
-261 GTVPVELPAGVRD
+261 GTVPAALPPALRD
-274 AVPDDCDRVV
+274 EVPTDCDRVV
-284 LVPLRPPGAPS
+284 LVPLRPPGSAPD
-295 GDLLGV
+295 DLLGV

-336 GESERRRAE
+336 AESERQRAE
-345 ALAELDEA
+345 ALAELDTA

-374 PVDGLLAAPDLA
+374 PVDGLLAEPDLA
-386 PARARADLEVVA
+386 PSRARGDLEVVA
-398 RNTRRL
+398 RNARRL

-428 VDLGRLTADVA
+428 VDLGRFTVDVA

-446 ERGGLDYVVDAP
+446 ARAGLEYVVDAP
-458 AWGTS
+458 SWPVPVA
-463 VSLSRVGW
+463 VSRVGW

-480 NALKYTQT
+480 NALKYTRE
-488 GTVTVRLRR
+488 GSVSVRLRH
-497 EGGRAV
+497 EGDRAV

-513 AADELPRLFERFHRV
+513 AADELPRLFDRFHRI
-528 EGAWARSAEGSGIG
+528 EGTWARSAEGSGIG
-542 LALVRELVE
+542 LSLVRELVE

-557 EVASEPGRGTTFTVL
+557 EVASEPGIGTTFTVS
-572 MPVTELR
+572 MPVAELADGTDD
-579 GDAADAEDTED
+579 GDDDDAPE
-590 GSGRS
+590 GAVRS
-595 RALVDEAELWVPADP
+595 RALVDEAELWVPA
-610 TPPGPDPD
+610 GAAGEPDPD
-618 RGVIGRVLVA
+618 QPVLGRVLVV

-634 RAYVSRLLAPRCTV
+634 RAYVSRLLAPRCAV
-648 VTAVDGD
+648 VTAVDGE
-655 SALELA
+655 AGLEMA

-666 DMVVSD
+666 DLVVSD

-684 AALRADPRTS
+684 TALREDPRTS

-701 SARADEEAAVEG
+701 SARAGEEAAVEG
-713 LAAQADDYLVKP
+713 LVAQADDYLVKP

-738 LQLSR
+738 LQLGR

-749 ARFTAVADLAPAMI
+749 ARFTAVADLAPALI
-763 WVSDAE
+763 WVSDGS

-778 WTRFTGRDRAGELGE
+778 WARFTGRDRAAELGS
-793 GWVTGMHPLDRAG
+793 GWFAGVHPADRAG
-806 YDEAVGLARAE
+806 YEAVVGPARDE
-817 GRSWETDFRLRHVDG
+817 GRSWETDLRLLHADG

-844 PGPDGRATGWVG
+844 PGPDGRAGGWVG

-873 LAEVGAGMESTDTV
+873 LAEVAAGMESTDTV
-887 AGRLRELARVL
+887 TGRLGELARVL
-898 REAGLADRVEIDEKG
+898 RDAHLGDRVF
-913 DVDVDDVDDGED
+913 VDDSGDPAPAEAPR
-925 GHRLRRPLRV
+925 RLCRPLRV
-935 RDRTIGVVVLERDPT
+935 RDRTLGVLVLERDPDST
-950 AAAWSEADR
+950 PVSAADR
-959 GLVEEVVARVLPSLD
+959 ELVDEVVARTLPSLD
-974 NALLYADERSAAHRL
+974 NAMLHADERSAAHRL
-989 GIVQHATAA
+989 AIVHHATTA

-1005 SEVGRAM
+1005 AEVGRAM

-1032 RAARELRM
+1032 RGLRRLRL
-1040 VARRPQ
+1040 VTRRPPAG
-1046 SRDPRS
+1046 DPRS
-1052 NGDVVSLGADTLL
+1052 NGDDVPLEVDTLL
-1065 TRAVRSERSVWVH
+1065 TRAVLSERSIWVH

-1100 GMRKV
+1100 GLRKV
-1105 VTVPLIAAGNVVGA
+1105 VTIPLIAAGQVVGA

-1170 PQALPEVAR
+1170 PQALPEIAR
-1179 LPVAVRYLPGAVGTS
+1179 LPIAVRYLPGAVGTS

-1205 GSHHV
+1205 GPHHV

-1264 STAICVLVDTDS
+1264 STAICLLVDTDS

-1288 ALLVDGAGPRLLT
+1288 ALLVDDPGPRLLT
-1301 DAAGHGPLL
+1301 DPAGHGPLL
-1310 GLAQESRVPRT
+1310 GLGLDARAPRT
-1321 EGVVTIADGDDL
+1321 EGTITIRDGDDL

-1351 LDRLVAVAAARPD
+1351 LDRLVEVTAARPD
-1364 VAPEP
+1364 PAPEQ

-1404 ADPAELAR
+1404 ADPSELAR
-1412 MRRAVRAW
+1412 MRRAVRVWA
-1420 SGPAGLRDEVA
+1420 GPAGLRDEVA
-1431 EDLQLALGE
+1431 EDVQLALGE
-1440 AATNAVEHAYGAVP
+1440 AATNAVEHAYGPVP
-1454 PAGAEVTVTL
+1454 PPDAEVRVTL
-1464 TVQPDGGAAVA
+1464 TVLPDGGVTVD
-1475 VTDHGTWREIPTD
+1475 VTDHGSWRAIPSD
-1488 PGHRGRGLSLIRAL
+1488 PGHRGRGLSMIRAL
-1502 ASDVVLDTGSEG
+1502 ASDVVLDAGPDG
-1514 TTVSFTVPPARR
+1514 TTVTFTVPPARR
-1526 SGRSDREV
+1526 SQEPVREHARV
-1534 PASASAPDREVSVTV
+1534 SESDREVSVTV
-1549 DGGTVR
+1549 EGSTVT
-1555 VAGDL
+1555 VQGDL
-1560 DLAGAEVLARVVA
+1560 DLAGADVLSRVVA
-1573 TPPAPTWSVDV
+1573 APPARSWTLDV
-1584 TGVGYLASAGIG
+1584 SAVGHLASAGIG
-1596 VLLTSADAG
+1596 VLLAAADVG
-1605 ATLVL
+1605 AELVL
-1610 PETGP
+1610 PQSGP
-1615 AARVLALSGLASP
+1615 AARVLALGGLPAP
-1628 REAARS
+1628 PQAAVRS